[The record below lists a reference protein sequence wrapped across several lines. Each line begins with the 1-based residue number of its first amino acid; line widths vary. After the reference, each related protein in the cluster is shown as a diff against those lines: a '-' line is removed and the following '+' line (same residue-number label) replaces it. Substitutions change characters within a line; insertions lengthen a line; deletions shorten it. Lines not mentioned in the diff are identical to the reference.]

1 MALFVRTIN
10 GTELSEAGNIYVEY
24 AKEIRRLRS
33 TMNAKLRELKRSEA
47 KRIRVGMTL
56 NSISLSAFNISER
69 VREKYPSCT
78 AEIFNLMSKDIPQAL
93 KEEKYDFAIGPDL
106 DWILQDETTA
116 VRKGINKICRKLN
129 YQIRPKLE
137 VTSSTI
143 ALQAAESQMGCC
155 VVALGHLAY
164 LNHREH
170 LRFYQISAE
179 DYSSVGVVSL
189 RGKIFQEEERYC
201 ISCIK
206 KAWKAGDRQLSARIR
221 GV

>member
-1 MALFVRTIN
+1 MRTIN
-10 GTELSEAGNIYVEY
+10 GTELTEAGNIYVEY

-106 DWILQDETTA
+106 DWPPE
-116 VRKGINKICRKLN
+116 LN
-129 YQIRPKLE
+129 YE
-137 VTSSTI
+137 EF
-143 ALQAAESQMGCC
+143 AADPFIL
-155 VVALGHLAY
+155 VAP
-164 LNHREH
+164 
-170 LRFYQISAE
+170 
-179 DYSSVGVVSL
+179 
-189 RGKIFQEEERYC
+189 ERYDLDAPAC
-201 ISCIK
+201 LREGASPCFTKSTSKRSFIVFPIPS
-206 KAWKAGDRQLSARIR
+206 
-221 GV
+221 